1 MSFNIETFKKSLEPF
16 GTVVYARIFN
26 EGHGEGASEYLEF
39 AVSPVNY
46 QYTTSNWGV
55 FTETQ
60 ILPYYPKLINI
71 SMDTIRLKGAFK
83 KV

>member
-1 MSFNIETFKKSLEPF
+1 MSFNIETFKKSLAPF

-26 EGHGEGASEYLEF
+26 QGQQSEYLEF

-71 SMDTIRLKGAFK
+71 SMDTIRLKGAFG

>member
-1 MSFNIETFKKSLEPF
+1 MSFNIETFKKLLAPF

-26 EGHGEGASEYLEF
+26 QGQQSEYLEF

-46 QYTTSNWGV
+46 QYTTLNWGV

>member
-1 MSFNIETFKKSLEPF
+1 MSFNIETFKKLLAPF

-26 EGHGEGASEYLEF
+26 QGQQSEYLEF

-46 QYTTSNWGV
+46 QYTTSNWGE
-55 FTETQ
+55 FTEKQ